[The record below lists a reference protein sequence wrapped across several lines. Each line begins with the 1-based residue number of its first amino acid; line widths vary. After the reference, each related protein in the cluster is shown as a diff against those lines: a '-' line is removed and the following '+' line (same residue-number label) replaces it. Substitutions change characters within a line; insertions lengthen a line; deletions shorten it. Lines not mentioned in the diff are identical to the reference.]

1 MPGRRAA
8 NILTLSLMLGLSRLS
23 VAWAGNF
30 PGEQPAYIRE
40 VGLEQHFF
48 YGTSGGALDQIEY
61 ICRAFAGTIG
71 SDDTSSSVWQVQ
83 RFTYNSGGQ
92 ITDIEFAGDD
102 DAYTNSCASRSSL
115 NYD

>member
-1 MPGRRAA
+1 MNYYSRWLLLVLAVP
-8 NILTLSLMLGLSRLS
+8 TL
-23 VAWAGNF
+23 AWAGNF

-40 VGLEQHFF
+40 VGLEQKFF
-48 YGTSGGALDQIEY
+48 YGTSGNADGQVEY
-61 ICRAFAGTIG
+61 ICRAFAGTTG

-83 RFTYNSGGQ
+83 RFTYGTNG

-102 DAYTNSCASRSSL
+102 DAFNQICDNRASL